1 MIASRSA
8 GEFCL
13 FTDRIDASGFN
24 WRARGGYEI
33 VLCEKIVS
41 MKLRLTILFIL
52 DTLVLVSLTYLLLNQ
67 LEYGADLLTII
78 FLLFGV
84 VLSISTFLV
93 LYFKFMKL
101 PVEPKK
107 PNSK

>member
-1 MIASRSA
+1 
-8 GEFCL
+8 
-13 FTDRIDASGFN
+13 
-24 WRARGGYEI
+24 
-33 VLCEKIVS
+33 

-67 LEYGADLLTII
+67 LEYGTDLLTVI

-84 VLSISTFLV
+84 VLSITTFLI

-101 PVEPKK
+101 PVQQKK
-107 PNSK
+107 PKL

>member
-1 MIASRSA
+1 VSLDGPG

-13 FTDRIDASGFN
+13 FTDRNDVSGFN
-24 WRARGGYEI
+24 QNAVACQEI
-33 VLCEKIVS
+33 DLRVKIVS
-41 MKLRLTILFIL
+41 VKLRLTILFIL

-67 LEYGADLLTII
+67 LEYGTDLLTVI

-84 VLSISTFLV
+84 VLSIASFLI

-101 PVEPKK
+101 PVQQKK
-107 PNSK
+107 PKL

>member
-1 MIASRSA
+1 
-8 GEFCL
+8 
-13 FTDRIDASGFN
+13 
-24 WRARGGYEI
+24 
-33 VLCEKIVS
+33 

-67 LEYGADLLTII
+67 LEYGADLLTVI

-84 VLSISTFLV
+84 VLSIATFLI

-101 PVEPKK
+101 PVQQKK
-107 PNSK
+107 PKL

>member
-1 MIASRSA
+1 VSPGGPG

-13 FTDRIDASGFN
+13 FTDRNGASGFN
-24 WRARGGYEI
+24 QNVVACQEI
-33 VLCEKIVS
+33 DLREKIVS

-67 LEYGADLLTII
+67 LEYGTDLLTVI

-84 VLSISTFLV
+84 VLSITTFLI

-101 PVEPKK
+101 PVEQKK
-107 PNSK
+107 PKL

>member
-1 MIASRSA
+1 MIPAGPV

-13 FTDRIDASGFN
+13 FTDRNDVSGFIQN
-24 WRARGGYEI
+24 AATCQEI
-33 VLCEKIVS
+33 DLRVKIVS

-67 LEYGADLLTII
+67 LEYGTDLLTVI
-78 FLLFGV
+78 FLLLGV
-84 VLSISTFLV
+84 VLSITTFLI

-101 PVEPKK
+101 PVQQKK
-107 PNSK
+107 PKL